1 MSENRREAARFYP
14 QQSVTTLMDSV
25 YEILWQT
32 TSGEAFTQLDQ
43 SLNPRPPR
51 VLYDWV
57 TAAGIGSDHLILDV
71 GCGKGNHAYD
81 LSRQFGSRVIGLD
94 PVWSNLKATQQLGK
108 FERLFDNA
116 AFQRVT
122 FEQASMDAIPLA
134 DASVDLI
141 WCRDMLVHVVE
152 LESAMRECSRV
163 LKPGGTMIVFTTFA
177 TDLMEGNELAYVT
190 APIAVQTANL
200 SPHFVELT
208 FQKAGLTIQSNEV
221 IGGELIE
228 HMDERDGRHGKELLR
243 IARMLRS
250 REKFVAELGET
261 RYEIALSLYRWG
273 IYLLLGKLS
282 MSIYT
287 LRKPA

>member
-1 MSENRREAARFYP
+1 
-14 QQSVTTLMDSV
+14 MDSV

-32 TSGEAFTQLDQ
+32 TSGEPFSRLDQ

-57 TAAGIGSDHLILDV
+57 TAAGIGSGHLILDV
-71 GCGKGNHAYD
+71 GCGKGNQAYD
-81 LSRQFGSRVIGLD
+81 LSRQFGCRVIGLD
-94 PVWSNLKATQQLGK
+94 PVWSNLKAAQQLGK
-108 FERLFDNA
+108 FEKLFDKA

-122 FEQASMDAIPLA
+122 FQRASMDTIPLA
-134 DASVDLI
+134 AGSVNLI
-141 WCRDMLVHVVE
+141 WCRDMLVHVAE
-152 LESAMRECSRV
+152 LETAIRECGRV

-177 TDLMEGNELAYVT
+177 TDLMEAKELAYVC
-190 APIAVQTANL
+190 APIAVQPTNL
-200 SPHFVELT
+200 SPQYVESA
-208 FQKAGLTIQSNEV
+208 FQKAGLTIQDTQI

-243 IARMLRS
+243 IARMVRS
-250 REKFVAELGET
+250 REQFVAELGQAQ
-261 RYEIALSLYRWG
+261 YEVALALYRWG

-287 LRKPA
+287 LRKSA